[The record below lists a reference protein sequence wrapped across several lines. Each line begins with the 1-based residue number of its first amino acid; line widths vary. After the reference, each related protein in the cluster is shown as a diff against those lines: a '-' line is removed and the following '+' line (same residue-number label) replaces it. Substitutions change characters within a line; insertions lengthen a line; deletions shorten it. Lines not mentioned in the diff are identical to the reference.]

1 MVPWVLSAI
10 IFEFFQILI
19 RSVYHNF
26 PRIRAHFRV
35 WVPINYYNLSVD
47 GNHNL
52 CFARPGQKCYLKY
65 CSYSTIY
72 WSMSIPVS
80 NFISLID
87 KGQLI
92 SKCPFGVFKSPKE
105 PKVHFKM
112 NWPLQYYFFKLLEI
126 CINFHFF
133 NFGLLLQLA
142 RVAQLVERQ
151 AFNLNVQGSSPC
163 SGDIL
168 FANIFW
174 SFLPIYFETWL
185 TCLTWLIHTS
195 FLPSKWNQ

>member
-1 MVPWVLSAI
+1 MVGVLINLWLMTQRALLPKGTMSFVYNYFWVLSTT

-19 RSVYHNF
+19 RSVHHNF

-52 CFARPGQKCYLKY
+52 CFARPGQKCYLKF

-87 KGQLI
+87 WYNTITSILQIVRNLYQFRI
-92 SKCPFGVFKSPKE
+92 FQFWLSTSTSP
-105 PKVHFKM
+105 
-112 NWPLQYYFFKLLEI
+112 
-126 CINFHFF
+126 
-133 NFGLLLQLA
+133 
-142 RVAQLVERQ
+142 
-151 AFNLNVQGSSPC
+151 GSSVGRA
-163 SGDIL
+163 SG
-168 FANIFW
+168 F
-174 SFLPIYFETWL
+174 
-185 TCLTWLIHTS
+185 
-195 FLPSKWNQ
+195 

>member
-1 MVPWVLSAI
+1 MFSGSWRIFWHPWDLWGRIHIDLNKNSVWTGCVCVYCQMVPWVLSAI

-19 RSVYHNF
+19 RSVHHNF

-92 SKCPFGVFKSPKE
+92 SKCPFGVFKSPKK
-105 PKVHFKM
+105 PTNFFPGFLSY
-112 NWPLQYYFFKLLEI
+112 PLKKRSNQK
-126 CINFHFF
+126 
-133 NFGLLLQLA
+133 
-142 RVAQLVERQ
+142 
-151 AFNLNVQGSSPC
+151 SSVR
-163 SGDIL
+163 
-168 FANIFW
+168 
-174 SFLPIYFETWL
+174 E
-185 TCLTWLIHTS
+185 
-195 FLPSKWNQ
+195 SK

>member
-19 RSVYHNF
+19 RSVHHNF

-80 NFISLID
+80 NFISLHTVSFDWSLSGLEWILNLEFCLL
-87 KGQLI
+87 KCWYFTRNYYGI
-92 SKCPFGVFKSPKE
+92 SDLGLTLP
-105 PKVHFKM
+105 HFEF
-112 NWPLQYYFFKLLEI
+112 L
-126 CINFHFF
+126 
-133 NFGLLLQLA
+133 GLYL
-142 RVAQLVERQ
+142 
-151 AFNLNVQGSSPC
+151 G
-163 SGDIL
+163 
-168 FANIFW
+168 
-174 SFLPIYFETWL
+174 
-185 TCLTWLIHTS
+185 HTI
-195 FLPSKWNQ
+195 